1 MPVKFTLIGTNVLMH
16 VCSIDATCEPK
27 ARRRLGRLVNH
38 SRKVTAR
45 PLFYRHMGHSR
56 EINKNIHQTPLVE
69 AEILCVGD
77 KLKNMDGQL
86 PSSSSEALSSQ
97 SVHDNCNESA
107 ASCSYMAK
115 HLTYVRRLWQQ
126 CRLFYAYSILAFL
139 CVYIRSFELNF
150 VLWTSYSLVYWIILE
165 SVTNV
170 GVFNQH
176 FDDLF
181 HRFGIVYDTSY
192 GHRLLT

>member
-1 MPVKFTLIGTNVLMH
+1 MPIKFTLIVTNVLMH

-27 ARRRLGRLVNH
+27 AWRRLGRLVNH

-56 EINKNIHQTPLVE
+56 EINKNIHQTPLAE

-107 ASCSYMAK
+107 ASCS
-115 HLTYVRRLWQQ
+115 
-126 CRLFYAYSILAFL
+126 S
-139 CVYIRSFELNF
+139 SFGPS
-150 VLWTSYSLVYWIILE
+150 VSRPCAVSDLE
-165 SVTNV
+165 PSDPDEDADERVPQPT
-170 GVFNQH
+170 QH
-176 FDDLF
+176 
-181 HRFGIVYDTSY
+181 RVKSPVKG
-192 GHRLLT
+192 